1 MAASLRLLILLPVF
15 FASAMAGE
23 TPAPMV
29 ANVYRLSEA
38 GAALEV
44 CFASP
49 AFKSIAA
56 DKAEALRNDARRLER
71 LVKAIGQYYG
81 DGDIFTIYAATRAR
95 IAAEPAVQERVTK
108 QYGEC
113 GDGLLAAMDKYVL
126 ENELLIGRYVSE
138 PHPKPVQRKPP
149 EPGPPA
155 KR

>member
-1 MAASLRLLILLPVF
+1 MAFPLRLLTLLLSFV
-15 FASAMAGE
+15 ASAWAAD

-44 CFASP
+44 CFAGP
-49 AFKSIAA
+49 AFPSLAA
-56 DKAEALRNDARRLER
+56 DKAQALRNNAKRLER

-81 DGDIFTIYAATRAR
+81 DGQIFAIYAATRTR
-95 IAAEPAVQERVTK
+95 IASEPAVKKRVTE
-108 QYGEC
+108 QYGDC
-113 GDGLLAAMDKYVL
+113 GAGLLESMDKYVL
-126 ENELLIGRYVSE
+126 ENEMLIGRYLSD
-138 PHPKPVQRKPP
+138 PHPTPTQRKPP